1 MARSRTAAREFV
13 LALLFLLIAI
23 VTGVEWIGVPLRL
36 VHVLTL
42 VVLGAA
48 AGVAFARGMMRV
60 REDRQ
65 GKIDSS
71 AA

>member
-13 LALLFLLIAI
+13 LALLSLLIAI